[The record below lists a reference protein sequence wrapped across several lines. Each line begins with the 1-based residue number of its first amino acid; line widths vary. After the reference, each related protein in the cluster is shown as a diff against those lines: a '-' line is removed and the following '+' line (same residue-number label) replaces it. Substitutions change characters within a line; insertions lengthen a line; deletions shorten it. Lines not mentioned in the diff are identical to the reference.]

1 MQRLMVVMVL
11 LASMLSAASARG
23 FDTGGRLLPVLDS
36 LIDHRAT
43 LRHDYRLRLDS
54 MAQSLRTLGGKARNS
69 AAVRL
74 FDARLSFEP
83 DSACLL
89 ADVMQRTDAGHALQW
104 QMRKANALNAMGM
117 YLEALACIDS
127 TASCPDTLR
136 SFRFSTLRT
145 IYGALA
151 EYASTDAHR
160 RQYLRLTAL
169 YRDSII
175 LTTSNMTDRIVVSA
189 DRLRAMGHH
198 AQAVDTLMQLYRP
211 DEHTRLQAIVT
222 YCLSEAYDGM
232 GQADKAAEMLARSA
246 ICDLLTG
253 VREYISLWKLAE
265 ALYAR
270 GDTRRAYNYLKCSLQ
285 DATQSKA
292 RLRAYTIGSI
302 YPIIEKSYLEME
314 SAQRERQRIFLLV
327 ISFLTLALAV
337 ALVCISR
344 QIAGLKAVRRRLS
357 EANDQLH
364 RANDRLSQTNRI
376 KEEYIGRYLEQCS
389 YYISEIEKC
398 RRIIGKTRNDTDIR
412 PDDGYLKTFYSD
424 FDRAF
429 LKIFPTFID
438 DFNRLVE
445 PAHRFELREW
455 TLNTELRI
463 FALIRL
469 GIDRSEQIARLLQYS
484 NSTIYNYRT
493 KMRNCA
499 LGPRETFEQRVR
511 AIGMPERQ
519 M

>member
-43 LRHDYRLRLDS
+43 LRHDYWLRLDS
-54 MAQSLRTLGGKARNS
+54 MAQSLRTLGGEARNS

-211 DEHTRLQAIVT
+211 DEQTRLQAIVT

-265 ALYAR
+265 VLYAR

-364 RANDRLSQTNRI
+364 KANDRLSQTNRI

-438 DFNRLVE
+438 DFNRLIE

>member
-23 FDTGGRLLPVLDS
+23 FDTAGRLLPVLDS

-54 MAQSLRTLGGKARNS
+54 MAQSLRTLGSEARNS

-357 EANDQLH
+357 EAND
-364 RANDRLSQTNRI
+364 RLSQTNRI

-438 DFNRLVE
+438 DFNRLIE